1 MSSGGGSK
9 VFSVLQKIGR
19 SFFLPVSILPVAGLL
34 LGIGASFSN
43 LTTVQQYGLEGIMG
57 AGSVLNHVFVIMSA
71 VGNAVFAN
79 LPLIFAISVA
89 LGIAAEEKAVAAL
102 SAAISFIIMHTTI
115 NNMLVFSGAILA
127 DGSLAPTVIT
137 GTIGRVLGIQTLEM
151 GVFGGIITGLGVGW
165 LHNRFYK
172 IQLPVAI
179 SFFGG
184 VRFVPIITAFAFII
198 VGALSYLIWPAI
210 QVFILNC
217 GKLVVKSGY
226 FGTFFYG
233 FMERSLVPFGL
244 HHVFYMPLWQTGL
257 GGAELIDGRMVY
269 GAQNI
274 FFAQLASPATKQFS
288 IEAARFLSGKYA
300 FMMAGLPGAALAMYN
315 CAKTNKRKIV
325 GGLLFS
331 AALTSFLTGITE
343 PIEFTFLFVA
353 PLVFVVHA
361 CFAGLSF
368 VLTHIF
374 DIAVGTTFSC
384 GFIDLVLY
392 GVLQGE
398 AKTHWMRILPIFA
411 AYFTGYYFFFKFV
424 INKWDLMTPG
434 REPDERETKL
444 YTKADYL
451 AAKTNGTAAPAAG
464 PEEQENDQIALII
477 AGLGGKQNI
486 ADLDCCA
493 TRLRLN
499 VKDGALVSKDTLK
512 KAGALGSYVRGNAV
526 QVIFGP
532 QVSVIKPRIEERL
545 K

>member
-1 MSSGGGSK
+1 
-9 VFSVLQKIGR
+9 
-19 SFFLPVSILPVAGLL
+19 
-34 LGIGASFSN
+34 
-43 LTTVQQYGLEGIMG
+43 TVQQYGLEGIMG
-57 AGSVLNHVFVIMSA
+57 AGSFLNHTFVVMSA

-115 NNMLVFSGAILA
+115 NNMLVFSGALLA
-127 DGSLAPTVIT
+127 DGSLSPTVIT
-137 GTIGRVLGIQTLEM
+137 GTIGGVLGIKTLEM

-165 LHNRFYK
+165 LHNKFYK
-172 IQLPVAI
+172 IQLPMAI

-198 VGALSYLIWPAI
+198 VGALSYLIWPAV
-210 QVFILNC
+210 QVFILHC
-217 GKLVVKSGY
+217 GKLVVKAGY

-244 HHVFYMPLWQTGL
+244 HHVFYMPFWQTGL

-300 FMMAGLPGAALAMYN
+300 FMMAGLPGAALAMYH

-353 PLVFVVHA
+353 PLVFVAHA
-361 CFAGLSF
+361 CFAGISF
-368 VLTHIF
+368 VLSHIF

-384 GFIDLVLY
+384 GLIDLVLY

-398 AKTHWMRILPIFA
+398 AKTHWARILPIFA
-411 AYFTGYYFFFKFV
+411 VYFTGYYFFFKFV

-434 REPDERETKL
+434 REPEERESKL

-451 AAKTNGTAAPAAG
+451 AAKAAG
-464 PEEQENDQIALII
+464 AAGSEQAGDQIALII
-477 AGLGGKQNI
+477 AGLGGKANI

-499 VKDGALVSKDTLK
+499 VKDGALVRKDTLK
-512 KAGALGSYVRGNAV
+512 KAGALGAYVRGNAV

-532 QVSVIKPRIEERL
+532 QVSAIKPRIEERL